1 MIVEHLKR
9 VFADRSRSN
18 TSYSLRAFAKSL
30 DLDSSTLSAILNGK
44 RPVTLKMAR
53 KLIEGLGITDPK
65 EAQML
70 LLATL
75 TGESDDVEIP
85 YTELAMEAAEAIASW
100 QHFAIL
106 SLLELKTFKASPKN
120 ISARL
125 NIQIVIVLD
134 CLARLERLG
143 LVEKREGHVWA
154 VVRKDMATPVDIPS
168 KAIREGNRQYIMKS
182 LESLENDTVDLREI
196 SGVTLAVSKARLKDA
211 KKLIRDFQMRL
222 ATFMESGHKTA
233 VYRFNVQ
240 LFPLSK
246 ESN

>member
-1 MIVEHLKR
+1 MIVEHLRR
-9 VFADRSRSN
+9 VFSERSKTN
-18 TSYSLRAFAKSL
+18 PSYSLRAFARSL
-30 DLDSSTLSAILNGK
+30 ELDSSTLSAILNGK
-44 RPVTLKMAR
+44 RPVSIKMAR
-53 KLIEGLGITDPK
+53 KLIEGLGVTDPK

-70 LLATL
+70 LLSTL
-75 TGESDDVEIP
+75 TGESEELDIP
-85 YTELAMEAAEAIASW
+85 YTELALEAAEAISGW

-106 SLLELKTFKASPKN
+106 SLLEIKTFKATPKN
-120 ISARL
+120 IASRL
-125 NIQIVIVLD
+125 NIQIGIVLE
-134 CLARLERLG
+134 CLARLEKLN
-143 LVEKREGHVWA
+143 LVAKREDHIWTVTG
-154 VVRKDMATPVDIPS
+154 KDMATPIDVPN

-182 LESLENDTVDLREI
+182 LESLENDSVDLREI

-222 ATFMESGHKTA
+222 ATFLESGHKTA

>member
-1 MIVEHLKR
+1 MIVEHLRR
-9 VFADRSRSN
+9 VFNERSKAN
-18 TSYSLRAFAKSL
+18 PSYSLRAFARSL

-53 KLIEGLGITDPK
+53 KLIEGLGVTDPK

-75 TGESDDVEIP
+75 TGESEDVEIP
-85 YTELAMEAAEAIASW
+85 YTQLTMEVAETISSW

-106 SLLELKTFKASPKN
+106 SLLELRTFKATPKN

-125 NIQIVIVLD
+125 NIPIPIVLE
-134 CLARLERLG
+134 CLARLERLQLVKKGEG
-143 LVEKREGHVWA
+143 LSWMVTG
-154 VVRKDMATPVDIPS
+154 KDMATPIDIPS
-168 KAIREGNRQYIMKS
+168 KAIREGNRQYILKS
-182 LESLENDTVDLREI
+182 LESLENDPVDLREI
-196 SGVTLAVSKARLKDA
+196 SGVTFAVSKARLNDA

-222 ATFMESGHKTA
+222 ATFLESGHKTA

-240 LFPLSK
+240 LYPLSK